1 MIKLCNSNNSW
12 LYVIYVFFLLST
24 VCLLVSFTSL
34 KLSCSR
40 IWHTAPPKQMDRVEN
55 FRIAGTGG
63 VRNRVRSFF
72 VWFLGLLDLLAR
84 SWRVPREHMIM
95 FLGRASKGGDIS
107 RILWEFHVKRRRQA
121 RKRRRRSAL
130 MGVRKCRRSGN
141 TGFYD
146 SNIASVRWH
155 LATCA
160 FSRYS

>member
-1 MIKLCNSNNSW
+1 MLSR
-12 LYVIYVFFLLST
+12 FFLL
-24 VCLLVSFTSL
+24 CAPLVSFMSF
-34 KLSCSR
+34 KLSCFK
-40 IWHTAPPKQMDRVEN
+40 IWHMALLKQMDHLGN

-72 VWFLGLLDLLAR
+72 VWFLGLLDLLACSER
-84 SWRVPREHMIM
+84 AYDNVSRTC
-95 FLGRASKGGDIS
+95 LGGGDIS
-107 RILWEFHVKRRRQA
+107 RILWEFHVKRRRQE
-121 RKRRRRSAL
+121 RKRKKKRRSAL
-130 MGVRKCRRSGN
+130 VGVKKCRRSGN